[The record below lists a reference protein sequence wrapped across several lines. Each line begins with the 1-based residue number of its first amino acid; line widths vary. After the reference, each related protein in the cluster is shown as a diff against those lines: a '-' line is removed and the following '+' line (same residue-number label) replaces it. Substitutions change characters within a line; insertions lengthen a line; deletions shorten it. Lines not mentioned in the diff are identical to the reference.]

1 MGYRF
6 RKFYAR
12 NSYSNQQAAF
22 KMSSVPGNRGTR
34 ERERDT
40 HTHRERE
47 REKIVTA
54 YILFDKLKVSLYV
67 FFNILRG
74 RWALDI

>member
-1 MGYRF
+1 MIITDGENTFAVFNYIDVNLKPIRNLRISMGYRF

-34 ERERDT
+34 ERET
-40 HTHRERE
+40 HTHRDRE
-47 REKIVTA
+47 RE
-54 YILFDKLKVSLYV
+54 Y
-67 FFNILRG
+67 
-74 RWALDI
+74 